1 VTTTGLDADSEDDE
15 EVALRHTLES
25 GMTWAHRA
33 FNELILPATS
43 VSFFC
48 QRFSFDFA
56 TFSSFISCSGSVDCR
71 RSSLRV
77 GSVLARCANSA
88 WIGLSWRCSLS

>member
-43 VSFFC
+43 VSFFVK
-48 QRFSFDFA
+48 
-56 TFSSFISCSGSVDCR
+56 GSLLI
-71 RSSLRV
+71 LRP
-77 GSVLARCANSA
+77 S
-88 WIGLSWRCSLS
+88 